1 MLKLTD
7 IQRRILS
14 VLGLVAA
21 LAAII
26 IAGVWANSQASNAK
40 CTKLEVNIIN
50 SDSSVFVTRENIM
63 QELIKLHIDP
73 VGERM
78 SRINTKQ
85 IEQRLSQSEYLE
97 NVECV
102 IVNNHTL
109 LIQATQLVPVMRIFD
124 GNRSYYVNSRGK
136 RMSTTARYH
145 VDVPVVKGHFT
156 NEFPPSRLLPLINYV
171 ENDET
176 LNSLVTMYSVRD
188 SNNIFIV
195 PCITGHVVNI
205 GAPNNLDN
213 KFAKLREFY
222 AKVMPQKGWNYYDTI
237 SVKFSHQVVATRR
250 NKSVAAAFDWASV
263 DDEQDADIETMTT
276 SDTASVAPSA
286 DHSSQRPAAA
296 KPKPEQQAPA
306 AEQLSNNADK
316 TKNADNADKAR
327 SKVKSA
333 FNPQQKKTN

>member
-1 MLKLTD
+1 MRKLTD

-14 VLGLVAA
+14 VLGLAA
-21 LAAII
+21 SLAAII
-26 IAGVWANSQASNAK
+26 IAGVWANSQADNAV

-50 SDSSVFVTRENIM
+50 SDSSMFVTRQSIL
-63 QELIKLHIDP
+63 QELAKLHIDP

-78 SRINTKQ
+78 SKINTKR
-85 IEQRLSQSEYLE
+85 IEQQLSQSEYLE

-102 IVNNHTL
+102 IVNNHTM
-109 LIQATQLVPVMRIFD
+109 LIQASQLVPVMRIFD

-136 RMSTTARYH
+136 RMSTTVRYH

-156 NEFPPSRLLPLINYV
+156 DAFPPSRLLPLINYV

-176 LNSLVTMYSVRD
+176 LNSLVTMYSMRD

-205 GAPNNLDN
+205 GAPTDLDN

-222 AKVMPQKGWNYYDTI
+222 AKVMPLKGWNYYDTI

-250 NKSVAAAFDWASV
+250 NKALAATFDWASIN
-263 DDEQDADIETMTT
+263 DEPDADIETMTT
-276 SDTASVAPSA
+276 SDTAVVTSSA

-306 AEQLSNNADK
+306 AEQPSNN
-316 TKNADNADKAR
+316 TDKAR

>member
-1 MLKLTD
+1 MRKLTD

-14 VLGLVAA
+14 VLGLAA
-21 LAAII
+21 SLAAII
-26 IAGVWANSQASNAK
+26 IAGVWANSQADNAV

-50 SDSSVFVTRENIM
+50 SDSSMFVTRQSIL
-63 QELIKLHIDP
+63 QELAKLHIDP

-78 SRINTKQ
+78 SKINTKR
-85 IEQRLSQSEYLE
+85 IEQQLSQSEYLE

-102 IVNNHTL
+102 IVNNHTM
-109 LIQATQLVPVMRIFD
+109 LIQASQLVPVMRIFD

-136 RMSTTARYH
+136 RMSTTVRYH

-156 NEFPPSRLLPLINYV
+156 DAFPPSRLLPLINYV

-205 GAPNNLDN
+205 GAPTDLNN

-222 AKVMPQKGWNYYDTI
+222 AKVMPLKGWNYYDTI

-250 NKSVAAAFDWASV
+250 TKTVATPFDWSSV
-263 DDEQDADIETMTT
+263 SDDADADIETMTT
-276 SDTASVAPSA
+276 GDTLTV
-286 DHSSQRPAAA
+286 AAA
-296 KPKPEQQAPA
+296 DERTSHSAAPRSKPEPKAQPARQQTA
-306 AEQLSNNADK
+306 ANTE
-316 TKNADNADKAR
+316 
-327 SKVKSA
+327 SKVKNA
-333 FNPQQKKTN
+333 FKSTEKKTN